1 MEKRVTGI
9 GGIFFKSKNPARLK
23 AWYAKHLGID
33 SDQYGSKFVW
43 NAIDDEKEQ
52 AEMKTTVWSPMPED
66 TTYYDPGQQ
75 GHMINYRVENLEEL
89 LRVLK
94 SEGVEHVG
102 KMGAFEYGKFAWIL
116 DPDGVKVELWEP
128 KNEGLFHEPP
138 MIKSS

>member
-23 AWYAKHLGID
+23 AWYAKHMGID

-94 SEGVEHVG
+94 SEEWNMSGRWRSLNMENLHG
-102 KMGAFEYGKFAWIL
+102 YSILMG
-116 DPDGVKVELWEP
+116 
-128 KNEGLFHEPP
+128 
-138 MIKSS
+138 